1 MEGRFVTL
9 FNALPAAGF
18 RSPFTKYLVYYDGPV
33 AEADLCGQGAS
44 DATGFGL
51 AAMYVQ
57 ACSGAPVSVV
67 AAHEL
72 LHTLGAV
79 PRGAPNRC
87 PDPNGAHTCD
97 SMADLMHPF
106 LDTSPLDA
114 KLLDPGRDDYYGHSG
129 TFTDSQDSPW
139 LVQLDRQQPFTT
151 TISGSRWSDGRRARP
166 RLRADLHDHVE
177 RVDASHPESCSPSR
191 VEARSLGR
199 RVHRRLDLR
208 CHGRPPASRC
218 RRSSLLSVFR
228 LSVAVSGRGAVRSS
242 RAGITCR
249 PRCSAA
255 FPSFAPV
262 GLDRDAGE
270 GLAVPLLER
279 RVPRN
284 ETHVHGPDDCC
295 DERSSCLFTRVV
307 PRLTSSRRS
316 GSVLRVEAKHDV
328 LVVGAGCA
336 GMRAAIEAF
345 DAGADV
351 AMISKIHPVRS
362 HSGAAEGG
370 INAALGNASED
381 DPEKHAFDTVKGS
394 DYLGDQD
401 AIEILCQEAPDDV
414 YQLEHWGAVFSR
426 TPDGR
431 IAQRPFGA
439 AGEPRTAYAADITG
453 HVLIHV
459 LYEQVMKRDI
469 KTYEE
474 FFAWK
479 LVIDEDRCQGV
490 ISWDLLDG
498 GLKSIGA
505 KTVIL
510 ATGGAGRLY
519 TGTTNAYACTGDGMT
534 MALRAGVALKD
545 MEMMQFHPT
554 TLAPTGV
561 LITEGCRGEGAYLLN
576 AQSERF
582 LIRYAPNAMELASRD
597 VISRAEQTE
606 IDEGR
611 GIDGNVMLDLR
622 HLGAE
627 RILERLHGTRELSM
641 TFAGVDP
648 IFEPIPV
655 RPGAHYHMGGVD
667 TDVWGRTS
675 LEGLY
680 AAGEVAC
687 VSVHGAN
694 RLGGNALMETITYGK
709 RAGAHAADWALSNTT
724 ITVPP
729 SVEEDAERELKTLL
743 DRTDGERP
751 WQIRDELAETMHV
764 NFGVFRR
771 EEQMLAQG
779 DLVQKLRERY
789 ERVVVEDKG
798 DVFNTDLTQALEL
811 GFLLELAECMI
822 VSGLAR
828 KESRGAHARPYDY
841 PDRDDESYLKHT
853 LVTWEDDAPKL
864 DWKPVTMT
872 KWEPEERKY

>member
-1 MEGRFVTL
+1 M
-9 FNALPAAGF
+9 
-18 RSPFTKYLVYYDGPV
+18 
-33 AEADLCGQGAS
+33 
-44 DATGFGL
+44 DA
-51 AAMYVQ
+51 
-57 ACSGAPVSVV
+57 
-67 AAHEL
+67 
-72 LHTLGAV
+72 
-79 PRGAPNRC
+79 
-87 PDPNGAHTCD
+87 
-97 SMADLMHPF
+97 
-106 LDTSPLDA
+106 
-114 KLLDPGRDDYYGHSG
+114 
-129 TFTDSQDSPW
+129 
-139 LVQLDRQQPFTT
+139 
-151 TISGSRWSDGRRARP
+151 I
-166 RLRADLHDHVE
+166 
-177 RVDASHPESCSPSR
+177 
-191 VEARSLGR
+191 
-199 RVHRRLDLR
+199 
-208 CHGRPPASRC
+208 
-218 RRSSLLSVFR
+218 
-228 LSVAVSGRGAVRSS
+228 
-242 RAGITCR
+242 
-249 PRCSAA
+249 
-255 FPSFAPV
+255 
-262 GLDRDAGE
+262 
-270 GLAVPLLER
+270 
-279 RVPRN
+279 
-284 ETHVHGPDDCC
+284 
-295 DERSSCLFTRVV
+295 
-307 PRLTSSRRS
+307 
-316 GSVLRVEAKHDV
+316 HDV
-328 LVVGAGCA
+328 VVVGAGCA

-345 DAGADV
+345 DAGANV
-351 AMISKIHPVRS
+351 AMVSKIHPVRS

-401 AIEILCQEAPDDV
+401 AIEILCREAPDDV

-426 TPDGR
+426 TEDGR

-469 KTYEE
+469 PTYEE
-474 FFAWK
+474 YFAWK
-479 LVIDEDRCQGV
+479 LVVDDGRCQGV
-490 ISWDLLDG
+490 IAWDLLRG
-498 GLKSIGA
+498 GLTSIGA

-576 AQSERF
+576 AQAERF
-582 LIRYAPNAMELASRD
+582 LVHYAPNAMELASRD

-606 IDEGR
+606 IDAGR
-611 GIDGNVMLDLR
+611 GLDGNVLLDLR

-627 RILERLHGTRELSM
+627 KILERLHGTRELSM

-648 IFEPIPV
+648 IYEPIPV
-655 RPGAHYHMGGVD
+655 RPGAHYHMGGID
-667 TDVWGRTS
+667 TDVWGLTS

-694 RLGGNALMETITYGK
+694 RLGGNALMETITFGK
-709 RAGAHAADWALSNTT
+709 RVGRHAAEWSLANTT
-724 ITVPP
+724 VEVPA
-729 SVEEDAERELKTLL
+729 STAADAERELKTLL

-751 WQIRDELAETMHV
+751 WKIRDELAETMHV

-771 EEQMLAQG
+771 EEQMVEQG
-779 DLVQKLRERY
+779 TIVQSLRERF

-798 DVFNTDLTQALEL
+798 DVFNSDLTQALEL
-811 GFLLELAECMI
+811 GFLLELAECMV

-841 PDRDDESYLKHT
+841 PDRDDENYLRHT
-853 LVTWEDDAPKL
+853 MVTWKDGAPEL

-872 KWEPEERKY
+872 KWQPQERTY

>member
-1 MEGRFVTL
+1 
-9 FNALPAAGF
+9 
-18 RSPFTKYLVYYDGPV
+18 
-33 AEADLCGQGAS
+33 
-44 DATGFGL
+44 
-51 AAMYVQ
+51 
-57 ACSGAPVSVV
+57 
-67 AAHEL
+67 
-72 LHTLGAV
+72 
-79 PRGAPNRC
+79 
-87 PDPNGAHTCD
+87 
-97 SMADLMHPF
+97 
-106 LDTSPLDA
+106 
-114 KLLDPGRDDYYGHSG
+114 
-129 TFTDSQDSPW
+129 
-139 LVQLDRQQPFTT
+139 
-151 TISGSRWSDGRRARP
+151 
-166 RLRADLHDHVE
+166 
-177 RVDASHPESCSPSR
+177 VD
-191 VEARSLGR
+191 
-199 RVHRRLDLR
+199 
-208 CHGRPPASRC
+208 
-218 RRSSLLSVFR
+218 
-228 LSVAVSGRGAVRSS
+228 
-242 RAGITCR
+242 
-249 PRCSAA
+249 
-255 FPSFAPV
+255 
-262 GLDRDAGE
+262 
-270 GLAVPLLER
+270 
-279 RVPRN
+279 
-284 ETHVHGPDDCC
+284 
-295 DERSSCLFTRVV
+295 
-307 PRLTSSRRS
+307 
-316 GSVLRVEAKHDV
+316 AKHDV
-328 LVVGAGCA
+328 VIVGAGCA

-351 AMISKIHPVRS
+351 ALLSKIHPVRS

-401 AIEILCQEAPDDV
+401 AIEILCDEAPGDV
-414 YQLEHWGAVFSR
+414 YQLEQWGAVFSR

-469 KTYEE
+469 PTYEE

-479 LVIDEDRCQGV
+479 LVVDDGRCQGV
-490 ISWDLLDG
+490 IAWDLLNG
-498 GLKSIGA
+498 GLRAIGA

-519 TGTTNAYACTGDGMT
+519 TGTTNAYACTGDGM
-534 MALRAGVALKD
+534 ALALQCGVALKD

-576 AQSERF
+576 KDGERF
-582 LIRYAPNAMELASRD
+582 LVRYAPNAMELASRD

-611 GIDGNVMLDLR
+611 GLDGNVLLDLR
-622 HLGAE
+622 HLGAD

-648 IFEPIPV
+648 IYEPIPV

-667 TDVWGRTS
+667 TDVWGQTT

-709 RAGAHAADWALSNTT
+709 RVGFHAADWAQSHTT
-724 ITVPP
+724 VAVPE
-729 SVEEDAERELKTLL
+729 SLEVAAERELRALL
-743 DRTDGERP
+743 DRTEGERP
-751 WQIRDELAETMHV
+751 WAIRDELAETMHE

-771 EEQMLAQG
+771 EEQMLKQG
-779 DLVQKLRERY
+779 EIVRGLRERY
-789 ERVVVEDKG
+789 EHVVVEDKG
-798 DVFNTDLTQALEL
+798 DVFNSDLTQALEL
-811 GFLLELAECMI
+811 GFLLELAECM
-822 VSGLAR
+822 VVAGLAR
-828 KESRGAHARPYDY
+828 KESRGAHARPHDY
-841 PDRDDESYLKHT
+841 PERDDENFLRHT
-853 LVTWEDDAPKL
+853 LVTWEDGAPRL

-872 KWEPEERKY
+872 KWQPQERKY

>member
-1 MEGRFVTL
+1 
-9 FNALPAAGF
+9 
-18 RSPFTKYLVYYDGPV
+18 
-33 AEADLCGQGAS
+33 
-44 DATGFGL
+44 
-51 AAMYVQ
+51 
-57 ACSGAPVSVV
+57 
-67 AAHEL
+67 
-72 LHTLGAV
+72 
-79 PRGAPNRC
+79 
-87 PDPNGAHTCD
+87 
-97 SMADLMHPF
+97 
-106 LDTSPLDA
+106 
-114 KLLDPGRDDYYGHSG
+114 
-129 TFTDSQDSPW
+129 
-139 LVQLDRQQPFTT
+139 
-151 TISGSRWSDGRRARP
+151 
-166 RLRADLHDHVE
+166 
-177 RVDASHPESCSPSR
+177 
-191 VEARSLGR
+191 
-199 RVHRRLDLR
+199 
-208 CHGRPPASRC
+208 
-218 RRSSLLSVFR
+218 
-228 LSVAVSGRGAVRSS
+228 
-242 RAGITCR
+242 
-249 PRCSAA
+249 
-255 FPSFAPV
+255 
-262 GLDRDAGE
+262 
-270 GLAVPLLER
+270 
-279 RVPRN
+279 
-284 ETHVHGPDDCC
+284 
-295 DERSSCLFTRVV
+295 
-307 PRLTSSRRS
+307 
-316 GSVLRVEAKHDV
+316 VEAKHDV
-328 LVVGAGCA
+328 VVVGAGCA

-351 AMISKIHPVRS
+351 AMLSKIHPVRS

-401 AIEILCQEAPDDV
+401 AIEILCEEAPGDV

-469 KTYEE
+469 PTYEE
-474 FFAWK
+474 LFAWK
-479 LVIDEDRCQGV
+479 LVVDDGRCQGV
-490 ISWDLLDG
+490 IAWDLVNG
-498 GLKSIGA
+498 GLQSIGA

-519 TGTTNAYACTGDGMT
+519 TGTTNAYACTGDGMAL
-534 MALRAGVALKD
+534 ALRVGVPLKD

-576 AQSERF
+576 AQAERF
-582 LIRYAPNAMELASRD
+582 LVRYAPNAMELASRD

-611 GIDGNVMLDLR
+611 GIDGNVLLDLR

-627 RILERLHGTRELSM
+627 KIVERLHGTRELSM

-648 IFEPIPV
+648 IYEPIPV

-667 TDVWGRTS
+667 TDVWGRTG

-709 RAGAHAADWALSNTT
+709 RVGRHASEWALTHTT
-724 ITVPP
+724 VAVPP
-729 SVEEDAERELKTLL
+729 SVEADAERELATLL

-751 WQIRDELAETMHV
+751 WRIRDELAETMHE

-771 EEQMLAQG
+771 EDQMLEQG
-779 DLVQKLRERY
+779 SIVRSLRERY

-798 DVFNTDLTQALEL
+798 QVFNSDLTQALEL
-811 GFLLELAECMI
+811 GFLLELAECM
-822 VSGLAR
+822 VVAGLAR
-828 KESRGAHARPYDY
+828 KESRGAHARPHDY
-841 PDRDDESYLKHT
+841 PDRDDENYLRHT
-853 LVTWEDDAPKL
+853 LVTWEDGAPML

-872 KWEPEERKY
+872 KWQPEERKY